1 MGLGLAPHTI
11 VLMVVTALAVVGG
24 LVYAMRQE
32 EADRRA
38 WRRVSDE
45 VGEMGLPE
53 IRRLVRQ
60 GLVAP
65 SPQFWQVLEDGLVR
79 FRPSDR
85 DEEVQRQRL
94 LQEVRLRLMP

>member
-11 VLMVVTALAVVGG
+11 VLIVATALAVVGG
-24 LVYAMRQE
+24 LLYAMRQE
-32 EADRRA
+32 QADRRA
-38 WRRVSDE
+38 LERVSAE
-45 VGEMGLPE
+45 VGRMELPE

-65 SPQFWQVLEDGLVR
+65 NPQFWHVLEDGLVR
-79 FRPSDR
+79 FRPGDR

-94 LQEVRLRLMP
+94 LQEVRMRLMP